1 MLKPK
6 QKWWIIKIAKM
17 KRVIVIVVVLIGMIG
32 CSRPI
37 HKKRKRC
44 NGGWYKNRNLS
55 SIDSIQKPEE
65 IISYQHYMVSYP
77 HLYVYPNNMSK

>member
-1 MLKPK
+1 
-6 QKWWIIKIAKM
+6 M
-17 KRVIVIVVVLIGMIG
+17 KRVIGITILILITS
-32 CSRPI
+32 CSRII
-37 HKKRKRC
+37 HKRKQC
-44 NGGWYKNRNLS
+44 KGNGSWYKNRNLS

>member
-1 MLKPK
+1 
-6 QKWWIIKIAKM
+6 M
-17 KRVIVIVVVLIGMIG
+17 KRVIGITVVILILITS
-32 CSRPI
+32 CSRTI
-37 HKKRKRC
+37 HKRKQC
-44 NGGWYKNRNLS
+44 KGNGSWYRNRNLS